1 MERGAFG
8 FPVTDV
14 EVVLVDGSYHSVDSS
29 EMSFRA
35 AGRLAMSEGLR
46 AAAPYL
52 LEPVEKLVIH
62 APQASTSKI
71 TQAVSARRG
80 QILGFSPREG
90 WSGWDEIEVC
100 LPRAE
105 RQDLIQELRGLTQGL
120 GEFTAEFDHMAELP
134 GRLAEQVAKGGEQH
148 AG

>member
-1 MERGAFG
+1 MPAGSPARGG
-8 FPVTDV
+8 WENHQP
-14 EVVLVDGSYHSVDSS
+14 
-29 EMSFRA
+29 
-35 AGRLAMSEGLR
+35 AGVWTTAG
-46 AAAPYL
+46 
-52 LEPVEKLVIH
+52 
-62 APQASTSKI
+62 
-71 TQAVSARRG
+71 VSMA
-80 QILGFSPREG
+80 
-90 WSGWDEIEVC
+90 